1 MVKGEMSRS
10 DAING
15 AESGLEAYVVWIQ
28 LKLETMGE
36 DDDGNLT
43 NLYIEY
49 SVFAPMTGKLAT
61 HGKVYQPRRH
71 SEARAKRGS
80 VYGDD
85 LLNQAA
91 QEAADKILA
100 ALKLPS
106 RPIPG

>member
-10 DAING
+10 DAISR
-15 AESGLEAYVVWIQ
+15 AESGLEAYVVWVQ
-28 LKLETMGE
+28 LRPETMGE
-36 DDDGNLT
+36 DDDDNLT

-49 SVFAPMTGKLAT
+49 SVFAPMTAKLTT

-71 SEARAKRGS
+71 NKVLAKRGS